1 MPVRHDP
8 ELEAFKR
15 TIDLPEYAKRAG
27 YEPCPHGGIKDFI
40 FLEHPNRDRIV
51 VARSPSGHWIYSS
64 VNSYEPREK
73 NESAER
79 ALRRLRGCILREQ
92 DRGSIVDFVRH
103 RDWTA
108 RDGAVSLDVVRER
121 LREYRESGRPLDFEG
136 PLVHPNSAGPR
147 RSTEPSGGSRA
158 DGGQRVDNEVANT
171 ARWQDTQVELTRP
184 QGERTPSPSVPL
196 ETDAE
201 QRLRRWRDAEQR
213 LDPERQNLGISGKQ
227 SDPKHPSAGRAVD
240 AARSSDDPQSG
251 RGGRLE
257 GPSDLNRRCTDW
269 TLPPPLPSRVDAVP
283 IALRRRGPERC
294 R

>member
-73 NESAER
+73 RESAEH
-79 ALRRLRGCILREQ
+79 ALQRLRGCILREQ

-108 RDGAVSLDVVRER
+108 RAGAVSLDVVRER

-136 PLVHPNSAGPR
+136 PLVRPNSAGPR
-147 RSTEPSGGSRA
+147 RSTDPSGVLRA
-158 DGGQRVDNEVANT
+158 DGRQPLDNEVANT
-171 ARWQDTQVELTRP
+171 ARGQDTQVELNRP
-184 QGERTPSPSVPL
+184 RGERTVSP

-213 LDPERQNLGISGKQ
+213 LNPARHGLNQ
-227 SDPKHPSAGRAVD
+227 GRAEWRSPPSPMD
-240 AARSSDDPQSG
+240 A
-251 RGGRLE
+251 
-257 GPSDLNRRCTDW
+257 
-269 TLPPPLPSRVDAVP
+269 PPLG
-283 IALRRRGPERC
+283 LRRSTTERGR
-294 R
+294 